1 VCVYVTGY
9 RLGPWRSYRHETG
22 TSMNPKGDIGE
33 KVSQKVT
40 ISQITEENVTPLMIL
55 NGKILLYIFA
65 FHFERSHF

>member
-1 VCVYVTGY
+1 
-9 RLGPWRSYRHETG
+9 
-22 TSMNPKGDIGE
+22 MNPKGDIGV

-55 NGKILLYIFA
+55 NDKILLYIFA